1 MMLSCR
7 WPMHKNKPTRT
18 PLPCAIFSLYLSNF
32 RGVSDW
38 VCVINDDSSHSVLYL
53 TTLDQSSELA
63 QALKRSQ
70 TELADARQ
78 ECQSLRT
85 EHAQTETKLLE
96 ASQLMD
102 EVVCLKQELS
112 EKEKK
117 IEEICAE
124 RMAC

>member
-1 MMLSCR
+1 M
-7 WPMHKNKPTRT
+7 
-18 PLPCAIFSLYLSNF
+18 
-32 RGVSDW
+32 
-38 VCVINDDSSHSVLYL
+38 YL
-53 TTLDQSSELA
+53 TTCTLDQSSELA

-70 TELADARQ
+70 TELADARH

-112 EKEKK
+112 EKE